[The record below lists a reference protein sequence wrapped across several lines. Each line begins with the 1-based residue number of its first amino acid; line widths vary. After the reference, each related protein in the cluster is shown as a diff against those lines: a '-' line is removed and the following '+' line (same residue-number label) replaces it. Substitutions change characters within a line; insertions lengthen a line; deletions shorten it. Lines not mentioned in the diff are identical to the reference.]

1 MIFSYLTN
9 QGQFVVT
16 KVKAFFTNKIMNILL
31 LGMMGSGKSTVANLL
46 SQKLNL
52 PIIYMDKE
60 ILKRTGFTS
69 ASEVYEHKM
78 SLWKETEIT
87 LSKEFSKKDGQ
98 IIVCTASVLDNELNI
113 IHFEENTHN
122 LKSIYLKANP
132 KTLLKR
138 ILEKS
143 PQALEKTD
151 TQKAD
156 LLESIQEIFDRR
168 DGYFEYYT
176 DITIE
181 TDKLDAENTANKIL
195 ATI

>member
-1 MIFSYLTN
+1 M
-9 QGQFVVT
+9 GRG
-16 KVKAFFTNKIMNILL
+16 KAFYSNKFMNILL
-31 LGMMGSGKSTVANLL
+31 LGMMGSGKSTVANLI

-69 ASEVYEHKM
+69 ASEIYEHKM

-87 LSKEFSKKDGQ
+87 LSKEYSKKDGQ

-132 KTLLKR
+132 TTLLKR

-143 PQALEKTD
+143 PDALQKTD
-151 TQKAD
+151 SQKAE

-168 DGYFEYYT
+168 DSYFEYYT

-181 TDKLDAENTANKIL
+181 TDKLDAQNTANKIL

>member
-1 MIFSYLTN
+1 
-9 QGQFVVT
+9 
-16 KVKAFFTNKIMNILL
+16 MNILL
-31 LGMMGSGKSTVANLL
+31 LGMMGAGKSTIAKLL

-52 PIIYMDKE
+52 PVIFMDEE

-87 LSKEFSKKDGQ
+87 LSKEYSKKDGQ

-113 IHFEENTHN
+113 IHFEENTQN
-122 LKSIYLKANP
+122 LKSIYLKASP
-132 KTLLKR
+132 ATLLKR

-143 PQALEKTD
+143 PKALEKTE
-151 TQKAD
+151 TQKTE
-156 LLESIQEIFDRR
+156 LLESIQEIYKRR

-181 TDKLDAENTANKIL
+181 TDKLDVENTAKKIL